1 MRKTFILSLLLF
13 LIAGYSDARQHTSVE
28 GIRYASYKSHTRVVI
43 DLDGP
48 VEFSENHLKNPSR
61 IYFDLVNCVISRRTK
76 SQVSIG
82 NTSLNTVRM
91 AQFDRNT
98 VRVVFDVNSVKNY
111 YAFTL
116 EKPFRLVVDVYPG
129 SNKQPD
135 ERSGREKKEFL
146 VDRKISRTKTVVI
159 DAGHGGK
166 DPGAI
171 GPRGIKEKNVTLHV
185 AKRLGHILK
194 RKYGL
199 DVIYTRDRDV
209 FVPLNERTEI
219 ANSSRAD
226 LFVSIHVNASRNR
239 RTRGIETYFLNWT
252 NNREALKVAAR
263 ENRVSI
269 RKMQQMRD
277 SLQMILQDLARK
289 NKNDESMRL
298 AYSVQSS
305 MVNNLKRKYSRIQN
319 LGVKYALFY
328 VLVGAEMPSV
338 LVEVSFISNH
348 EEERR
353 LASKL
358 YRVKIA
364 EAIAMGINSY
374 INESSLIVE
383 PAAQEARE
391 RGG

>member
-76 SQVSIG
+76 SQVSIS
-82 NTSLNTVRM
+82 NTALNTVRM

-358 YRVKIA
+358 YREKIA

>member
-82 NTSLNTVRM
+82 NTALNTVRM

-358 YRVKIA
+358 YREKIA

>member
-1 MRKTFILSLLLF
+1 MRKTFILSLLLC
-13 LIAGYSDARQHTSVE
+13 LLVGYSEGRQHTSVE

-48 VEFSENHLKNPSR
+48 VEFSENHLKNPPR
-61 IYFDLVNCVISRRTK
+61 IYFDLTNCRISKKNK
-76 SQVSIG
+76 SHIRIG
-82 NTSLNTVRM
+82 STVLDSVRM
-91 AQFDRNT
+91 AQFNSKT
-98 VRVVFDVNSVKNY
+98 VRVVFDIGNVKNY

-116 EKPFRLVVDVYPG
+116 DNPFRLVVDFYPKG
-129 SNKQPD
+129 TPLPLR
-135 ERSGREKKEFL
+135 RSGRHEKDIL
-146 VDRKISRTKTVVI
+146 VDRKISRAKTVVI

-171 GPRGIKEKNVTLHV
+171 GPRGVKEKDVTLHV

-194 RKYGL
+194 KKYGL
-199 DVIYTRDRDV
+199 NVIYTRDRDV

-219 ANSSRAD
+219 ANSSGAD

-239 RTRGIETYFLNWT
+239 KTRGIETYFLNWT
-252 NNREALKVAAR
+252 NNREALRVAAR

-305 MVNNLKRKYSRIQN
+305 MVNNLKRRYSKIEN

-338 LVEVSFISNH
+338 LVEVSFISNY

-353 LASKL
+353 LASRL
-358 YRVKIA
+358 YREKIA

-374 INESSLIVE
+374 INESSLVVG
-383 PAAQEARE
+383 PAVSVSTE